1 MFSADLD
8 ISSSGRVQPIIPA
21 IFFLSPLV
29 SSAVPRLTWLFL
41 PLIAIALI
49 VPALRRGTDWRQL
62 IQPKYRIARCSPGRA
77 LCFS

>member
-49 VPALRRGTDWRQL
+49 VL
-62 IQPKYRIARCSPGRA
+62 
-77 LCFS
+77 